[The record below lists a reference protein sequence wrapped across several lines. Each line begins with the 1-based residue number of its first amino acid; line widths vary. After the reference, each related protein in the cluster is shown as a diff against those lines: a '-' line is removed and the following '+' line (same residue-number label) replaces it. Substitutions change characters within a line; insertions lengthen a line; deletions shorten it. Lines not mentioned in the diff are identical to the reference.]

1 MIIDLTEMV
10 KRTGAKRTLSVI
22 SEEIHSIKNK
32 KGGGSTIEYDGRFID
47 VLETKEEIEDIINDC
62 NAEQGIPVYKNNKD
76 VIITI
81 KMTDSET
88 ITILFRKDDYD
99 YIYRRSNGFMMIVK
113 NNVIVREIDWGRII
127 DILYVDDYDNKKG
140 FCGEVI

>member
-1 MIIDLTEMV
+1 MIIDLTELV

-22 SEEIHSIKNK
+22 PKEIHSIKNK
-32 KGGGSTIEYDGRFID
+32 NGGGSTIEYNGRFID
-47 VLETKEEIEDIINDC
+47 VLETKEEIEEIINEC
-62 NAEQGIPVYKNNKD
+62 NAEQGLPVYKNNKD

-88 ITILFRKDDYD
+88 MTILFRKDDYD